1 MATNDTIFDNA
12 IINGS
17 ITDDPIV
24 REVRNI
30 RLDIERECG
39 PGHDAYYKF
48 LLSIQNG
55 MRDRLVRGEPMRLV
69 RDTG

>member
-1 MATNDTIFDNA
+1 MATHNATVDNA
-12 IINGS
+12 ITNGS

-39 PGHDAYYKF
+39 PGPDAYYRF

-55 MRDRLVRGEPMRLV
+55 MKDRLVRGEPRRLA
-69 RDTG
+69 RDVG